1 MQSHFFVSLQSSG
14 VVAGFTVFLVGFTL
28 PVSANK
34 PKNYKPGALHG
45 SIMVRMMSFFNPVLW
60 CCVGLFLISGVS
72 AFTLSGQTIDPSGSL
87 HPGDPVTISVTAIAA
102 SGVAF
107 PSYDDLQF
115 VSELNDPLWSYS
127 ILVNGVENVRS
138 PERGRT
144 LTITGF
150 ELGYRNQDEV
160 IVKATVQGTIPPSSI
175 LGATKTFLKIQ
186 EIDARGYAIPYSIVT
201 IDHLIGEPTPV
212 PTPAFGS
219 VGVTSYPSGANVYL
233 DNAYK
238 GLTPLTLDAVPNG
251 NHILII
257 RLDGYDDVSRTI
269 TVMGI
274 LQPVSVAL
282 TRGESSPPTVAAT
295 TKTTGSVTVRPGQT
309 VVAPEPDSG
318 SLSVTTSPL
327 GAQVYID
334 GEMKGVTP
342 TTIPGL
348 SDGSHSVTLIMAG
361 YSDMKTTIMIERG
374 TTSEY
379 ISGLSPLP
387 KTPGFE
393 LVPALLSLLG
403 IVAIRKIRK

>member
-1 MQSHFFVSLQSSG
+1 
-14 VVAGFTVFLVGFTL
+14 
-28 PVSANK
+28 
-34 PKNYKPGALHG
+34 
-45 SIMVRMMSFFNPVLW
+45 MVRKMSFFNPVLW

-72 AFTLSGQTIDPSGSL
+72 AFSLSDQITNPSGSL
-87 HPGDPVTISVTAIAA
+87 HPGDPVTVSFTVIAA

-115 VSELNDPLWSYS
+115 VSELNDPTWSYS
-127 ILVNGVENVRS
+127 IRVNGVENVR
-138 PERGRT
+138 PAERGRT
-144 LTITGF
+144 LTIAGF

-160 IVKATVQGTIPPSSI
+160 IVKATVQGIIPPSSI
-175 LGATKTFLKIQ
+175 LGATKTLVKIQ
-186 EIDARGYAIPYSIVT
+186 EIDARGYVMPASIVT

-219 VGVTSYPSGANVYL
+219 AGVTSDPSGANVYL

-257 RLDGYDDVSRTI
+257 RLNGYDDVSRTI
-269 TVMGI
+269 TVMGN

-282 TRGESSPPTVAAT
+282 TRLETSNPTVAAT
-295 TKTTGSVTVRPGQT
+295 TKTTGSVTVKPGQT

-318 SLSVTTSPL
+318 SLSVTTSPP

-348 SDGSHSVTLIMAG
+348 SGGSHSVNLILAG
-361 YSDMKTTIMIERG
+361 YSTMKTTITIERG

-379 ISGLSPLP
+379 ITGLSPLP

-393 LVPALLSLLG
+393 LVPALLSLMG
-403 IVAIRKIRK
+403 IVAFRKIRK